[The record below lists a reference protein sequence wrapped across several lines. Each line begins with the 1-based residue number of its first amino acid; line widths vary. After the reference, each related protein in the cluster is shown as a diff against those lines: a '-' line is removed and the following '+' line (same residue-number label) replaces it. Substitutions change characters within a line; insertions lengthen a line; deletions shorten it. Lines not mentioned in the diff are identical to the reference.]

1 MRPTKYKLVV
11 IVLLAISVT
20 MIDIL
25 VLAWLFS
32 WVSEPGEQAG
42 GSNAPTIVPVSLEPP
57 VIVPVS
63 LEPPRMPGP
72 VIVPAPLE
80 SPWTPWTLGPTIE
93 ERVSALEERAEQ
105 EQYRKFLREARR

>member
-11 IVLLAISVT
+11 MMLLAISVT
-20 MIDIL
+20 MIGIL
-25 VLAWLFS
+25 VLD
-32 WVSEPGEQAG
+32 WVSEPGEQAEG
-42 GSNAPTIVPVSLEPP
+42 INAPT
-57 VIVPVS
+57 IVPVS

-72 VIVPAPLE
+72 MIVPAPLE

-105 EQYRKFLREARR
+105 EQYRDFLREARK

>member
-1 MRPTKYKLVV
+1 MRPTKYKLVT

-20 MIDIL
+20 MIGIL
-25 VLAWLFS
+25 VLD
-32 WVSEPGEQAG
+32 WVSEPGEQAEG
-42 GSNAPTIVPVSLEPP
+42 INAPT
-57 VIVPVS
+57 IVPVS

-72 VIVPAPLE
+72 MIVPAPLE

>member
-1 MRPTKYKLVV
+1 MRPTKYKLVT
-11 IVLLAISVT
+11 IVFLAISVT
-20 MIDIL
+20 MIGIL
-25 VLAWLFS
+25 VLDWA
-32 WVSEPGEQAG
+32 SEPGEQAG

>member
-1 MRPTKYKLVV
+1 MRPTKYKLVT

-20 MIDIL
+20 MIGIL
-25 VLAWLFS
+25 VLD
-32 WVSEPGEQAG
+32 WVSEPGEQAEG
-42 GSNAPTIVPVSLEPP
+42 INAPTIVPVSLEPP

-63 LEPPRMPGP
+63 LEPPRMSGP
-72 VIVPAPLE
+72 IIVPAPLE

>member
-1 MRPTKYKLVV
+1 MRPAKYKLVML
-11 IVLLAISVT
+11 VLLAISVT
-20 MIDIL
+20 MIGIL

-42 GSNAPTIVPVSLEPP
+42 GSNAPT
-57 VIVPVS
+57 IVPVS

-93 ERVSALEERAEQ
+93 ERVSALEERVEQ